1 MKNLPSIGYEIIIA
15 KLRTEGW
22 VIVGRKGNQLRLHKR
37 KNSEVYKLTVPAH
50 RPVKKSTLE
59 HILKIANI
67 PVTSLVE

>member
-1 MKNLPSIGYEIIIA
+1 MTDIPSIGYEKIIA

-37 KNSEVYKLTVPAH
+37 RNSELFKLTVPAH

-59 HILKIANI
+59 HILKLANI
-67 PVTSLVE
+67 PPASLIV